1 MQKHERIC
9 IIIIRNASF
18 FRKDHEGT
26 LLISAR
32 RVSCKGNRIYKAL
45 IIRVHGKYKKHLKP
59 LCQGKGRIHPLPA
72 CPSKEDVIRRYE
84 VVAVQKKLIYN
95 RYGDHDPNGLVF
107 VPLEDVDNV
116 LAGKCMPEPL
126 ILRANV
132 GDWI

>member
-1 MQKHERIC
+1 MREYVSLSLETHLFFGRIMKEH
-9 IIIIRNASF
+9 SLF
-18 FRKDHEGT
+18 
-26 LLISAR
+26 LLAGFPAKETEFIK
-32 RVSCKGNRIYKAL
+32 RVG